1 MKLPNKLH
9 DENLDYRFDFA
20 RRMDAGDTIISASAS
35 LATGDVVIGAVG
47 HTDTAV
53 TFWLSGGTSGTVC
66 EVLVEAVTTGGRT
79 FAEPAIVQ
87 VVG

>member
-20 RRMDAGDTIISASAS
+20 KRMDTADTITSSTATV
-35 LATGDVVIGAVG
+35 ATGDVVVG
-47 HTDTAV
+47 SVTHTDTAV
-53 TFWLSGGTSGTVC
+53 TFWLSGGTSGKVC

-87 VVG
+87 IVG